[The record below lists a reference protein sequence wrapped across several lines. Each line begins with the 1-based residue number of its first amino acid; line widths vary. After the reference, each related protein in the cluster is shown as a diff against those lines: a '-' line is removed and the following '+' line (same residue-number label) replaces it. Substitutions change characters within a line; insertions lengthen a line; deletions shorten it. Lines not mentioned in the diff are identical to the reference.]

1 MPREIAFFDA
11 LVPTLLLIFVACVIL
26 QFVLDWLLTRLR
38 LYRYVWH
45 PSLFR
50 IALFFCIFSGA
61 GLFLRAA

>member
-1 MPREIAFFDA
+1 MPREIAFLDA
-11 LVPTLLLIFVACVIL
+11 LIPTLLLIFVGCVIL
-26 QFVLDWLLTRLR
+26 QFGIDWLLSRLR

-61 GLFLRAA
+61 SLLLHAA

>member
-1 MPREIAFFDA
+1 MPREIAFLDA
-11 LVPTLLLIFVACVIL
+11 LIPTLLLVFVGCVIL
-26 QFVLDWLLTRLR
+26 QFGIDWLLSRLR

-61 GLFLRAA
+61 GLLLHAA

>member
-11 LVPTLLLIFVACVIL
+11 LIPTLLLVFVGSVML
-26 QFVLDWLLTRLR
+26 QFGVDWLLSRLR

-50 IALFFCIFSGA
+50 IALFFCIFSAA
-61 GLFLRAA
+61 GLLLHAA